1 MNELVYKGQ
10 GDQVLTT
17 SLKVAEVFGKEHSS
31 VLRSID
37 ALASKITDTQCV
49 NLFTDTSVE
58 VQQPNGG
65 VRHNRVVVM
74 NRDGF
79 TLLAMGF
86 NGKKAVGFKL
96 EYIKAF
102 NEMEKALKE
111 QNQFKP
117 MSELE
122 ILAKSAQALLEQSRR
137 LDNVEKRLDA
147 MEQERREN
155 GIKLQ
160 LAVISNES
168 LPHLSMRDNIRQLV
182 NRYSAATNTA
192 QQDVWHKIYSQLYY
206 LYHISIKNYKK
217 SRRDESKLEIAE
229 RNHFLDKIYN
239 IISNL
244 IREAGVQ

>member
-1 MNELVYKGQ
+1 
-10 GDQVLTT
+10 
-17 SLKVAEVFGKEHSS
+17 
-31 VLRSID
+31 
-37 ALASKITDTQCV
+37 
-49 NLFTDTSVE
+49 
-58 VQQPNGG
+58 
-65 VRHNRVVVM
+65 
-74 NRDGF
+74 
-79 TLLAMGF
+79 
-86 NGKKAVGFKL
+86 
-96 EYIKAF
+96 
-102 NEMEKALKE
+102 
-111 QNQFKP
+111 
-117 MSELE
+117 
-122 ILAKSAQALLEQSRR
+122 
-137 LDNVEKRLDA
+137 

-160 LAVISNES
+160 LAVISSES
-168 LPHLSMRDNIRQLV
+168 LPQLPMRDNIRQLV

>member
-17 SLKVAEVFGKEHSS
+17 SLKVAEVFGKEHSK
-31 VLRSID
+31 VLRDIE
-37 ALASKITDTQCV
+37 
-49 NLFTDTSVE
+49 NLHCSNEFRAANFGVSSFIS
-58 VQQPNGG
+58 QQNKELPMI
-65 VRHNRVVVM
+65 VM
-74 NRDGF
+74 TKDGF
-79 TLLAMGF
+79 SFLVMGYT
-86 NGKKAVGFKL
+86 GKKAGAFK
-96 EYIKAF
+96 ETYIKAF

-168 LPHLSMRDNIRQLV
+168 LPQLSMRDNIRQLV

>member
-17 SLKVAEVFGKEHSS
+17 SLKVAEVFGKEHKS
-31 VLRSID
+31 VLESIRNI
-37 ALASKITDTQCV
+37 SKGCAEESADPMFVETVYV
-49 NLFTDTSVE
+49 NEQNKQEYPMF
-58 VQQPNGG
+58 
-65 VRHNRVVVM
+65 VM

-79 TLLAMGF
+79 TILAMGF
-86 NGKKAVGFKL
+86 NGKKAFKFKL

>member
-1 MNELVYKGQ
+1 
-10 GDQVLTT
+10 
-17 SLKVAEVFGKEHSS
+17 
-31 VLRSID
+31 
-37 ALASKITDTQCV
+37 
-49 NLFTDTSVE
+49 
-58 VQQPNGG
+58 
-65 VRHNRVVVM
+65 M

-147 MEQERREN
+147 MEQERRGN

-168 LPHLSMRDNIRQLV
+168 LPQLSMRDNIRQLV